1 MNEITIFENPE
12 FGQIRTLSIENEP
25 WFVGKDVAKRLG
37 YSKAS
42 NAVLN
47 HVDDEDK
54 QFLML
59 DIADPQNGDLPIG
72 KSKTTI
78 INESGLYSLIF
89 ASKLDSAKRF
99 KRWVTSEVL
108 PAIRKTGAYDSKL
121 EIAKVIASCKSAT
134 AVKGILSLYGISS
147 SNLAKTHADSVSAY
161 LESVDEWEITSP
173 STKEVYED
181 YCAFCEE
188 TNTHPLSLCGFSKAV
203 HNWAGLEVKRRRVN
217 GILTGFYT

>member
-37 YSKAS
+37 YSNPKKA
-42 NAVLN
+42 VWD
-47 HVDDEDK
+47 HVDEEDK
-54 QFLML
+54 RGFQ
-59 DIADPQNGDLPIG
+59 IG
-72 KSKTTI
+72 TPGGNQEMTI